1 MRLSFLTI
9 FLIIFSRPIASPAQT
24 DLAAGWSAFYRGES
38 AVAADHFARASSTAQ
53 RAEALVGQS
62 LSLQELGRYAD
73 CRALL
78 AKAIAERPEAK
89 LHHRLGELDLFLG
102 EQRAALDH
110 FAKAL
115 QLSPQYLPSQFYHA
129 LLQWHFGERAAARR
143 VFETM
148 LQFYRTAPA
157 PTATEIALVARACT
171 YLERFHDANR
181 LFEKAVKQEPHNWQL
196 YLPWGEL
203 FLEKYNDGEAA
214 AVFGEALQ
222 QNPKCIPALLG
233 LARAQAA
240 ADLGAAIERTKNIL
254 TQNPQL
260 PAAQT
265 QTAEL
270 LLAANQETEAAA
282 LVASVLK
289 SFPHFSS
296 ALALKAVLA
305 DRKQDATA
313 VTETISQA
321 AAMNPKDPSVLI
333 RLAEDA
339 ARRYLFKESVQYYR
353 RALELDAENWTA
365 VAGLGTSLSRLG
377 QDQEAK
383 KLLALAYQHDP
394 FNVPTVNLLN
404 LFDEYVKYDTIRTAH
419 FLIRLHR
426 DDRPI
431 IGAEA
436 AALCEAAYQ
445 EMVPRYR
452 VTPARPITVEI
463 FPKHDDFAVRC
474 FGLPGAQYFLG
485 ICFGPL
491 VTMNSPRARDR
502 GDFNWQETLWHE
514 IAHVM
519 HLELTENRI
528 PRSFAEGLSVYEAA
542 RARSEW
548 GMNMELA
555 MIRALRNNH
564 VFPLAELDEGFTRQP
579 ELVSLAY
586 YQASQIVEF
595 ITQRYGFEKVLA
607 LLPHF
612 KQGKK
617 TEEAIKLA
625 FHQTSAEFDQDFQ
638 LYLREKFQPE
648 RVQTELHAAKAPG
661 NVLGKIF
668 GQPRNTPQAA
678 DGAKL
683 RELAENEPNN
693 YFAALLY
700 GKYLAETKQPAEA
713 ERYLKQAKELFPA
726 YVGHDN
732 PYLLLANLYWQ
743 QNRQTEAVAELEFL
757 TSRNGEA
764 LDAALQLSDWQLARK
779 DTAKAASALS
789 RALAIY
795 PYDLKRQRQLGE
807 LYLALRQPAKAVPAL
822 TAVLGMQPPD
832 RAGAYCALAEAYLL
846 LGKRDLARKNARMAL
861 EIATDYQRAQEILL
875 RAVE

>member
-1 MRLSFLTI
+1 MRLTFL
-9 FLIIFSRPIASPAQT
+9 FLLFLLSRPLTALAQT
-24 DLAAGWSAFYRGES
+24 DLAAGWSAFYRGNN
-38 AVAADHFARASSTAQ
+38 AGAAEIFSRATASAQ
-53 RAEALVGQS
+53 RVDAIIGQS
-62 LSLQELGRYAD
+62 LALQEMGRYEES
-73 CRALL
+73 RALL
-78 AKAIAERPEAK
+78 TQALAATPEAK
-89 LHHRLGELDLFLG
+89 LQQRLGELNLFLG
-102 EQRAALDH
+102 EQRAARDN
-110 FAKAL
+110 FAAAR
-115 QLSPQYLPSQFYHA
+115 QLSPQSLPSQFYHA
-129 LLQWHFGERAAARR
+129 LLQWHFGERVEARR
-143 VFETM
+143 GFEAL
-148 LQFYRTAPA
+148 LQFYRTAPS
-157 PTATEIALVARACT
+157 PTAAEIALVARACI

-181 LFEKAVKQEPHNWQL
+181 LFEKAVKQEPHNWLL

-214 AVFGEALQ
+214 SVFSEALQ
-222 QNPKCIPALLG
+222 QNPTCLPALLG

-240 ADLGAAIERTKNIL
+240 NNLSAALEKTQEIL
-254 TQNPQL
+254 AQNPQS
-260 PAAQT
+260 PAART
-265 QTAEL
+265 QVAEL
-270 LLAANQETEAAA
+270 LLAANQETEAAGH
-282 LVASVLK
+282 VTKVLQ
-289 SFPHFSS
+289 SFPQFGS

-305 DRKQDATA
+305 DRKQEAA
-313 VTETISQA
+313 EVTQIIAQA
-321 AAMNPKDPSVLI
+321 AALNPKDPFVLI

-353 RALELDAENWTA
+353 RAVELDAENWTA

-383 KLLALAYQHDP
+383 RLLEIAYKHDP

-445 EMVPRYR
+445 AMAPRYR
-452 VTPARPITVEI
+452 ATPALPITVEI

-519 HLELTENRI
+519 HLELTNNRI
-528 PRSFAEGLSVYEAA
+528 PRSFAEGLAVYEAA
-542 RARSEW
+542 QARSEW

-555 MIRALRNNH
+555 MIRALRGDY
-564 VFPLAELDEGFTRQP
+564 VFSLGDLDEGFTRRP

-586 YQASQIVEF
+586 YQASQIVEYLA
-595 ITQRYGFEKVLA
+595 QRYGFEKVLA

-617 TEEAIKLA
+617 TEEAIKLV
-625 FHQTSAEFDQDFQ
+625 FQQTSAEFDQNFR
-638 LYLREKFQPE
+638 LFLREKFQPE
-648 RVQTELHAAKAPG
+648 RVQTELQAAKSS
-661 NVLGKIF
+661 GKIIGKLF
-668 GQPRNTPQAA
+668 GQQRNTPPAK
-678 DGAKL
+678 DGEAL
-683 RELAENEPNN
+683 RALAENEPNN

-700 GKYLAETKQPAEA
+700 GKYLAENKQAGEA
-713 ERYLKQAKELFPA
+713 EKYLKQAKALLPA
-726 YVGHDN
+726 HVGQDN
-732 PYLLLANLYWQ
+732 PYLVLADLYWQ
-743 QNRQTEAVAELEFL
+743 QGRQAEAVAELEFL
-757 TSRNGEA
+757 TSHNGEA
-764 LDAALQLSDWQLARK
+764 LEAALKLTDWQLARK
-779 DTAKAASALS
+779 DSANAARALA

-807 LYLALRQPAKAVPAL
+807 LYLALRQPAKALPAFA
-822 TAVLGMQPPD
+822 AVLGMQPPD
-832 RAGAYCALAEAYLL
+832 RASAYCALAEAYLH
-846 LGKRDLARKNARMAL
+846 LGKRDLARKHARLAL
-861 EIATDYQRAQEILL
+861 EIAADYERAQEILL